1 MPDTYLDAE
10 SEAAVEVWAAEDS
23 IINASA
29 ACLHTMA
36 RNSKWKIRRLQ
47 SRCKYDYFAE
57 WKFGI
62 DNGQRDSVNGWSGQF
77 GEGKGF
83 IVLSVIDDEKR
94 KIVWRSYT

>member
-1 MPDTYLDAE
+1 MHFTAALLAFLSESAIAMPDTYLDAE

-36 RNSKWKIRRLQ
+36 RNFKWKIRRLQ

-62 DNGQRDSVNGWSGQF
+62 DNGQRDSVKCHSN
-77 GEGKGF
+77 
-83 IVLSVIDDEKR
+83 V
-94 KIVWRSYT
+94 